1 MVYPFRIWLRKY
13 RGYPKFS
20 TYKYTLTPMR
30 KIFSMKRPAFKHQIK
45 LLSLC
50 ICTALSL
57 PVVTHAADVA
67 SSAKDNTEVIEV
79 KGLRQAYRGNVQE
92 KDLPQ
97 AIATVS
103 FETLELTG
111 ITGLQD
117 SLELVSG
124 VTRQNDFGGLWDM
137 FAIRGFAGDE
147 NLPSAYLINGFSAG
161 RGFSG
166 NRDMSNVEKM
176 EVLKGPSSALYG
188 RGEPGGTV
196 NITTKKPQF
205 EEEGYVKLTA
215 GSFSTYRA
223 EGDYTNA
230 LSEDLA
236 FRINGAYEDAE
247 SYRDTV
253 TKKKTIL
260 TPSFIYNLSE
270 QTILSYELEYLDQ
283 ESDMDRGVVF
293 VEGKPFSDS
302 NFYGEP
308 TDGPVEI
315 EAIGHQFQLQHELS
329 NDWFFNAG
337 LSYRASSFEGSVSEP
352 RFYDASDN
360 SVVRQR
366 RSRDFDADDL
376 SIRFEFSGSTE
387 LFGLQH
393 NLLIGGDAYKYEL
406 DRLILRYRGNDF
418 DIDFDNPVY
427 LNDPKDLPVP
437 GANTDDLEEQNGYGI
452 YFQDQIDLSAK
463 WKVMFGMRYDHF
475 DQDFTNRRFPDS
487 SYDISKSYFN
497 PRFGLVYALSDNAR
511 IYTSYS
517 EGARPN
523 SGINASGNGH
533 DPEESKSYEIGIKWD
548 LDQGFSGT
556 AAIFSTEKSN
566 ILSSSTTSSETE
578 AIGEAESEG
587 FELDMSYE
595 LTTDTLLSMS
605 YAYIDAKVS
614 NDYTL
619 FSFYEIEKGAR
630 LGNVPEHSGSI
641 MVRHFTE
648 LAGYE
653 GSTGFT
659 VQYVGTQ
666 LGDFLEQDFDL
677 PNYTLVNLFANV
689 ALSNDLELN
698 INIKNLLD
706 EEYYANSYFEA
717 WTMPGAP
724 RSIKASIKYQF

>member
-1 MVYPFRIWLRKY
+1 MNPFALK
-13 RGYPKFS
+13 
-20 TYKYTLTPMR
+20 L
-30 KIFSMKRPAFKHQIK
+30 QIK
-45 LLSLC
+45 PLILC
-50 ICTALSL
+50 IYAALSL
-57 PVVTHAADVA
+57 PTLTQAADIT
-67 SSAKDNTEVIEV
+67 STAKENVEVIEV

-166 NRDMSNVEKM
+166 NRDMSNVERM

-230 LSEDLA
+230 ITIDLA
-236 FRINGAYEDAE
+236 FRINSAYEDTE

-260 TPSFIYNLSE
+260 TPSFLYHLNDK
-270 QTILSYELEYLDQ
+270 TILSYELEYLAQ
-283 ESDMDRGVVF
+283 EADMDRGIVF
-293 VEGKPFSDS
+293 VEGKKFSDS

-308 TDGPVEI
+308 ADGPVEI
-315 EAIGHQFQLQHELS
+315 EAIGHQIQLQHELS
-329 NDWFFNAG
+329 GDWVLTAG
-337 LSYRASSFEGSVSEP
+337 LSNRTSSFEGSVSEP
-352 RFYDASDN
+352 RWYDADSN

-366 RSRDFDADDL
+366 RYREFDAEDL
-376 SIRFEFSGSTE
+376 SGRFEFSGSTE
-387 LFGLQH
+387 LFGLTH
-393 NLLIGGDAYKYEL
+393 NLLIGGDAYDYEL
-406 DRLILRYRGNDF
+406 DRTILRYRHSNADGAEAF
-418 DIDFDNPVY
+418 AIDFDNPVY
-427 LNDPKDLPVP
+427 RNDLPDMGP
-437 GANTDDLEEQNGYGI
+437 NTSDLEKQSGKGI
-452 YFQDQIDLSAK
+452 YFQDQIDLSK
-463 WKVMFGMRYDHF
+463 HWKAMLGMRYDSF
-475 DQDFTNRRFPDS
+475 DQDITYRLDNDS
-487 SYDISKSYFN
+487 KTSISKSYFN
-497 PRFGLVYALSDNAR
+497 PRFGLVYALSDEAR

-523 SGINASGNGH
+523 SGTNASGKGH
-533 DPEESKSYEIGIKWD
+533 NPEESKSYEIGVKWD
-548 LDQGFSGT
+548 LAAHGFSGT
-556 AAIFSTEKSN
+556 AAIFTTEKSN
-566 ILSSSTTSSETE
+566 ILASSPNGDGTTE
-578 AIGEAESEG
+578 ALGEAESKG
-587 FELDMSYE
+587 FEFDLSYE
-595 LTTDTLLSMS
+595 LTTSTVMSMS
-605 YAYIDAKVS
+605 YAYINAKNS
-614 NDYTL
+614 K
-619 FSFYEIEKGAR
+619 EIKLWDWYVIKDGDQ
-630 LGNVPEHSGSI
+630 LGNVPEHSGSL
-641 MVRHFTE
+641 MLRHFSKI
-648 LAGYE
+648 ASYE
-653 GSTGFT
+653 GSTGLI

-666 LGDFLEQDFDL
+666 LGDFLEQDFEL
-677 PNYTLVNLFANV
+677 PSYTLINLFANV
-689 ALSNDLELN
+689 ELSDKLELN
-698 INIKNLLD
+698 INVKNLLN

-724 RSIKASIKYQF
+724 RSINASIKYSF

>member
-1 MVYPFRIWLRKY
+1 MNPFALK
-13 RGYPKFS
+13 
-20 TYKYTLTPMR
+20 L
-30 KIFSMKRPAFKHQIK
+30 QIK
-45 LLSLC
+45 PLILC
-50 ICTALSL
+50 IYAALSL
-57 PVVTHAADVA
+57 PTLTQAADIT
-67 SSAKDNTEVIEV
+67 STAKENVEVIEV

-166 NRDMSNVEKM
+166 NRDMSNVERM

-230 LSEDLA
+230 ITKDLA
-236 FRINGAYEDAE
+236 FRINSAYEDTE

-253 TKKKTIL
+253 TKKKTIF
-260 TPSFIYNLSE
+260 TPSFLYHLNDK
-270 QTILSYELEYLDQ
+270 TILSYELEYLAQ
-283 ESDMDRGVVF
+283 EADMDRGIVF
-293 VEGKPFSDS
+293 VEGKKFSDS

-308 TDGPVEI
+308 ADGPVEI
-315 EAIGHQFQLQHELS
+315 EAIGHQIQLQHELS
-329 NDWFFNAG
+329 GDWVLTAG
-337 LSYRASSFEGSVSEP
+337 LSNRTSSFEGSVSEP
-352 RFYDASDN
+352 RWYDADSN

-366 RSRDFDADDL
+366 RYREFDAEDL
-376 SIRFEFSGSTE
+376 SGRFEFSGSTE
-387 LFGLQH
+387 LFGLTH
-393 NLLIGGDAYKYEL
+393 NLLIGGDAYDYEL
-406 DRLILRYRGNDF
+406 DRTILRYRHSNADGAEAF
-418 DIDFDNPVY
+418 AIDFDNPVY
-427 LNDPKDLPVP
+427 RNDLPDMGP
-437 GANTDDLEEQNGYGI
+437 NTSDLEKQSGKGI
-452 YFQDQIDLSAK
+452 YFQDQIDLSK
-463 WKVMFGMRYDHF
+463 HWKAMLGMRYDSF
-475 DQDFTNRRFPDS
+475 DQDITYRLDNDS
-487 SYDISKSYFN
+487 KTSISKSYFN
-497 PRFGLVYALSDNAR
+497 PRFGLVYALSDEAR

-523 SGINASGNGH
+523 SGTNASGKGH
-533 DPEESKSYEIGIKWD
+533 NPEESKSYEIGVKWD
-548 LDQGFSGT
+548 LAAHGFSGT
-556 AAIFSTEKSN
+556 AAIFTTEKSN
-566 ILSSSTTSSETE
+566 ILASSPNGDGTTE
-578 AIGEAESEG
+578 ALGEAESKG
-587 FELDMSYE
+587 FEFDLSYE
-595 LTTDTLLSMS
+595 LTTSTVMSMS
-605 YAYIDAKVS
+605 YAYINAKNS
-614 NDYTL
+614 K
-619 FSFYEIEKGAR
+619 EIKLWDWYVIKDGDQ
-630 LGNVPEHSGSI
+630 LGNVPEHSGSL
-641 MVRHFTE
+641 MLRHFSKI
-648 LAGYE
+648 ASYE
-653 GSTGFT
+653 GSTGLI

-666 LGDFLEQDFDL
+666 LGDFLEQDFEL
-677 PNYTLVNLFANV
+677 PSYTLINLFANV
-689 ALSNDLELN
+689 ELSDKLELN
-698 INIKNLLD
+698 INVKNLLN

-724 RSIKASIKYQF
+724 RSINASIKYSF

>member
-1 MVYPFRIWLRKY
+1 MNPFALK
-13 RGYPKFS
+13 
-20 TYKYTLTPMR
+20 L
-30 KIFSMKRPAFKHQIK
+30 QIK
-45 LLSLC
+45 PLILC
-50 ICTALSL
+50 IYAALSL
-57 PVVTHAADVA
+57 PTLTQAADIT
-67 SSAKDNTEVIEV
+67 STAKENVEVIEV

-166 NRDMSNVEKM
+166 NRDMSNVERM

-230 LSEDLA
+230 ITKDLA
-236 FRINGAYEDAE
+236 FRINSAYEDTE

-260 TPSFIYNLSE
+260 TPSFLYHLNDK
-270 QTILSYELEYLDQ
+270 TILSYELEYLAQ
-283 ESDMDRGVVF
+283 EADMDRGIVF
-293 VEGKPFSDS
+293 VEGKKFSDS

-308 TDGPVEI
+308 ADGPVEI
-315 EAIGHQFQLQHELS
+315 EAIGHQIQLQHELS
-329 NDWFFNAG
+329 GDWVLTAG
-337 LSYRASSFEGSVSEP
+337 LSNRTSSFEGSVSEP
-352 RFYDASDN
+352 RWYDADSN

-366 RSRDFDADDL
+366 RYREFDAEDL
-376 SIRFEFSGSTE
+376 SGRFEFSGSTE
-387 LFGLQH
+387 LFGLTH
-393 NLLIGGDAYKYEL
+393 NLLIGGDAYDYEL
-406 DRLILRYRGNDF
+406 DRTILRYRHSNADGAEAF
-418 DIDFDNPVY
+418 AIDFDNPVY
-427 LNDPKDLPVP
+427 RNDLPDMGP
-437 GANTDDLEEQNGYGI
+437 NTSDLEKQSGKGI
-452 YFQDQIDLSAK
+452 YFQDQIDLSK
-463 WKVMFGMRYDHF
+463 HWKAMLGMRYDSF
-475 DQDFTNRRFPDS
+475 DQDITYRLDNDS
-487 SYDISKSYFN
+487 KTSISKSYFN
-497 PRFGLVYALSDNAR
+497 PRFGLVYALSDEAR

-523 SGINASGNGH
+523 SGTNASGKGH
-533 DPEESKSYEIGIKWD
+533 NPEESKSYEIGVKWD
-548 LDQGFSGT
+548 LAAHGFSGT
-556 AAIFSTEKSN
+556 AAIFTTEKSN
-566 ILSSSTTSSETE
+566 ILASSPNGDGTTE
-578 AIGEAESEG
+578 ALGEAESKG
-587 FELDMSYE
+587 FEFDLSYE
-595 LTTDTLLSMS
+595 LTTSTVMSMS
-605 YAYIDAKVS
+605 YAYINAKNS
-614 NDYTL
+614 K
-619 FSFYEIEKGAR
+619 EIKLWDWYVIKDGDQ
-630 LGNVPEHSGSI
+630 LGNVPEHSGSL
-641 MVRHFTE
+641 MLRHFSKI
-648 LAGYE
+648 ASYE
-653 GSTGFT
+653 GSTGLI

-666 LGDFLEQDFDL
+666 LGDFLEQDFEL
-677 PNYTLVNLFANV
+677 PSYTLINLFANV
-689 ALSNDLELN
+689 ELSDKLELN
-698 INIKNLLD
+698 INVKNLLN

-724 RSIKASIKYQF
+724 RSINASIKYSF